1 MTPEKETSLILRSL
15 QDLNETMKNLAKEI
29 KKSNTL
35 NEKFLL
41 LEKKKT
47 LQENKSTN

>member
-1 MTPEKETSLILRSL
+1 MNTEKETSLILRSL
-15 QDLNETMKNLAKEI
+15 QDLNETMKNLSKEI

-47 LQENKSTN
+47 LQENKSIN